1 MMNYSVL
8 FQKLQENNIRYIICG
23 GLAVNLHG
31 VPRMTADI
39 DLILDLTSD
48 NLSKFN
54 DCVKSLKYKT
64 SIPFNIVEAADD
76 AKRKQ
81 LKEEK
86 NLVAISFY
94 NFENNLVALDVLI
107 DFPILFEELW
117 KNKIIRNEGSI
128 KINLVLVLL

>member
-1 MMNYSVL
+1 MA
-8 FQKLQENNIRYIICG
+8 LQ
-23 GLAVNLHG
+23 
-31 VPRMTADI
+31 
-39 DLILDLTSD
+39 
-48 NLSKFN
+48 
-54 DCVKSLKYKT
+54 

-107 DFPILFEELW
+107 DFPIPFDEIW

-128 KINLVLVLL
+128 KINLVSIEHLILLKEYANRIQDKQDIYFLSKLIKPKQK